1 MIYRTSQENSP
12 STRTLLPSRSFA
24 SALGGRTGSGLGFGG
39 FLTISCF
46 FDGVGHGSW
55 GSGGSGGSL
64 ASGSLSGLN
73 KGVTEHGIDSIG
85 S

>member
-24 SALGGRTGSGLGFGG
+24 SALGFGG

-46 FDGVGHGSW
+46 FDGVGHGSG